1 MSNDVQWHSYGIHLK
16 LVFTLQWD
24 LQKHSKK
31 RLNSEENGHLDTA
44 DSQIVENLPIKS
56 NQSKAHNHFLHFRIN
71 LGGKPWSYQ
80 PLQTIW
86 IWGKDITSSTASDK
100 ILPGHL

>member
-1 MSNDVQWHSYGIHLK
+1 MMFNGIHMAFIWNWCSHSNGICK
-16 LVFTLQWD
+16 
-24 LQKHSKK
+24 KHSKK